1 MRELVFNTENVF
13 NSISEDGALFQY
25 DCNTYHIPAF
35 QRGYKWGSDPN
46 GAVTILLK
54 DLKEAFTA
62 FQKGTRREYYLQYI
76 TVKRSKSDEHG
87 NFHLEVIDGQQR
99 LTTLSILFSVLSFQ
113 TGKENLGI
121 NKLDYAI
128 RANFFQTH
136 INSVEKLNELLKC
149 DWKEFRDKDRDRLD
163 KQDIYYFF
171 EAAKRIDKFL
181 KDELKKDL
189 ILFHEFVSKHVML
202 IVNSVESHVSSE
214 TVFRNLNSNKVPLTE
229 TELVKGYFITKI
241 GRQGKSKIHFREILE
256 LRSNLGRKWDEI
268 SAWCNWPDVRSFYFL
283 GGDGMEGLL
292 TITAKMIEGKS
303 QKTLKIGKKE
313 DHHLFNFF
321 HSLDDLEDA
330 YKLLRENY
338 NKLLDWYN
346 RDDIY
351 TLIGFCRFTK
361 GRKNNSLEFL
371 IPLLKIREYKELF
384 KALEKARFDLLPREE
399 IQELRYGGDDDQV
412 IHAVLL
418 YLNVFPDGIRKRFDF
433 HLFETEKWT
442 LEHIFPQSPE
452 GKKNQL
458 TPDQRELVIQM
469 LDENL
474 SDDVREILKKDS
486 RTEPEKALY
495 YEALKSLGS
504 LNSIGNMCL
513 LSNSDN
519 SSNGNKF
526 FKEKRKNI
534 LELIQKGSFVP
545 KHTFDVFSKMIPS
558 LPDHNLSMWTRDDIQ
573 VHQDY
578 IFQSIQK
585 AREELD
591 I

>member
-13 NSISEDGALFQY
+13 NSSSEDGALFQY
-25 DCNTYHIPAF
+25 DCQTYHIPAY

-54 DLKEAFTA
+54 DLKEAFSNY
-62 FQKGTRREYYLQYI
+62 QKGSSREYYLQYI
-76 TVKRSKSDEHG
+76 TVKRSKSEDGHY
-87 NFHLEVIDGQQR
+87 HLEVIDGQQR
-99 LTTLSILFSVLSFQ
+99 LTTLSIIFSILSNLNE
-113 TGKENLGI
+113 TENI
-121 NKLDYAI
+121 AVNKLNYAI
-128 RANFFQTH
+128 RTNFFQTH
-136 INSVEKLNELLKC
+136 IYSKEKLAELLKYEWENFKKT
-149 DWKEFRDKDRDRLD
+149 DPNLLD
-163 KQDIYYFF
+163 KQDIFYFF
-171 EAAKRIDKFL
+171 QAAKRIEKFFR
-181 KDELKKDL
+181 DELKKNDWHS
-189 ILFHEFVSKHVML
+189 FHEFVSKCVMV

-241 GRQGKSKIHFREILE
+241 GRQGKSKNHFREILE

-268 SAWCNWPDVRSFYFL
+268 SVWCNRPDVRSFYFS
-283 GGDGMEGLL
+283 GGDGMESLL
-292 TITAKMIEGKS
+292 TLTAKMLEGKS
-303 QKTLKIGKKE
+303 QKQLIIGRKE

-321 HSLDDLEDA
+321 HSLDDLENA
-330 YKLLRENY
+330 YQLLRENY

-351 TLIGFCRFTK
+351 NLIGFCRFTK
-361 GRKNNSLEFL
+361 GRKNNSLDFL
-371 IPLLKIREYKELF
+371 ISLLRVPDYKELF
-384 KALEKARFDLLPREE
+384 KVLEKARLDLLPKEE

-412 IHAVLL
+412 IHAALL

-452 GKKNQL
+452 GKKNNL
-458 TPDQRELVIQM
+458 TPDQREMVIQM
-469 LDENL
+469 LGENL
-474 SDDVREILKKDS
+474 SDELRGILNKDS

-495 YEALKSLGS
+495 YEALKSLGP

-513 LSNSDN
+513 LSNGDN

-558 LPDHNLSMWTRDDIQ
+558 LPDDNLSMWTREDIQ

-578 IFQSIQK
+578 IFESIQK
-585 AREELD
+585 AKEEVNQ
-591 I
+591 